1 MTMAVPGRKTAFLL
15 LLAGSVI
22 ALGGAFIGQYGFDL
36 HPCVLCIYQRW
47 PHGVVIALCLLAL
60 FVSSPGVRTGLL
72 AFAGLVVAVG
82 AGIAA
87 FHVGVEQ
94 GWWEGT
100 SSCTAA
106 IGGAKSLKELEAQIM
121 AAPLVRCDEVA
132 WSLFGISMAGYNFLL
147 SAVMAL
153 FAWTV
158 AAKGRSEA

>member
-1 MTMAVPGRKTAFLL
+1 MTMAVPGRRTAFLL

-47 PHGVVIALCLLAL
+47 PHGVVIALCLLA
-60 FVSSPGVRTGLL
+60 FVVKAPGVRTGLL
-72 AFAGLVVAVG
+72 ALTGLAIAVG

-100 SSCTAA
+100 SSCAAA
-106 IGGAKSLKELEAQIM
+106 IGGATSLKELEAQIM

-147 SAVMAL
+147 SAAMAL

-158 AAKGRSEA
+158 AAKGRSAT